1 MKNTLNRLVHWKTL
15 RIVSIKKCVFNICVT
30 QINFWLPC
38 IFILLCLCRVHYF
51 VWALWSE
58 RVKSAKCLS
67 FSALSQPQFKVFW
80 DRLNLLNKN
89 LLLNFTDGKNGT
101 SLSRKWSYVKKKVR
115 KKSKVLKNLDNDNT
129 NWNKRQ
135 HPKSRKHGKSKYY
148 FIHVNFVWIGMRI

>member
-1 MKNTLNRLVHWKTL
+1 MCLLYMCD
-15 RIVSIKKCVFNICVT
+15 SNI
-30 QINFWLPC
+30 FWLQC
-38 IFILLCLCRVHYF
+38 IFILLCLCRVYYF

-58 RVKSAKCLS
+58 RVKKSAKCLS

-89 LLLNFTDGKNGT
+89 LPLNFTDGKNGT